1 MSASLVAVRPFPTG
15 QTQPNISVQT
25 ALSQSCHDS
34 SSLCLDVSCIYFRT
48 SPPLYSGR
56 NIISVFS
63 SDLPSESSDLSK
75 RLTSRTSRRSPKAPR
90 LLTLTSCTSH
100 ARMPSPRLARRI
112 APLLLHIQALDP
124 NLRPSLSGSY
134 LESVIEHMT
143 DE

>member
-1 MSASLVAVRPFPTG
+1 MS
-15 QTQPNISVQT
+15 
-25 ALSQSCHDS
+25 H
-34 SSLCLDVSCIYFRT
+34 VSCIYFLT

-56 NIISVFS
+56 NVISVFF

-75 RLTSRTSRRSPKAPR
+75 RLTSRRSPRAPR
-90 LLTLTSCTSH
+90 LLTLTSSTSH
-100 ARMPSPRLARRI
+100 ARMSSPRLARRI

-134 LESVIEHMT
+134 LASVIEHMT